1 MVTVYEGC
9 RAACLLSLCTQVMSS
24 FWIEPLDEPVM
35 PELRGD
41 VRGTDGYN
49 SRLAFAL

>member
-1 MVTVYEGC
+1 
-9 RAACLLSLCTQVMSS
+9 MSS

-41 VRGTDGYN
+41 FSGTDGYN
-49 SRLAFAL
+49 SRRAFALEREQITRTA